1 MPREPRAELAALQS
15 AGLRRTLRTI
25 DAPQGPVLVVD
36 GRRLRNF
43 SSNDYLGLAAHPA
56 LAEAAVRALRDFGF
70 GAGASRL
77 VCGTLRPHTDLEEAL
92 ADFKGTEAALAF
104 ASGFAAGHGTLT
116 ALAGPDDIVILDK
129 LSHACLVDGARASR
143 ATLRVFAHN
152 DMGQLESHLRW
163 ARGRAAA
170 SARVVVVTESVFSM
184 DGDLAPLAQI
194 VDLKDRHGAWLMLHE
209 AHATGV
215 IGPHGRGCAAAAG
228 LADRI
233 DVQLGT
239 LSKALGTHGGFIAGS
254 RDLVDLLVN
263 KARPFIYSTAPP
275 APVVAAAR
283 AAVALAASAEGDA
296 RRARLRE
303 VMRDLA
309 AILHLAAPASPI
321 LPVTVGDEAEAVA
334 RAARLLAAG
343 FFVPAIRYPTVPMG
357 KARLR
362 FSASAA
368 HTPDDLAA
376 LGSCEW

>member
-1 MPREPRAELAALQS
+1 MPRDPRDELAALQA
-15 AGLRRTLRTI
+15 AGLRRTLRTL
-25 DAPQGPVLVVD
+25 DAPQGPELVVD

-43 SSNDYLGLAAHPA
+43 SSNDYLGLAAHSA

-92 ADFKGTEAALAF
+92 AAFKGTAAALAF
-104 ASGFAAGHGTLT
+104 SSGFAAGHGTLT

-152 DMGQLESHLRW
+152 DMAQLEDHLRW

-170 SARVVVVTESVFSM
+170 SARVIVVTESVFSM
-184 DGDLAPLAQI
+184 DGDLAPLAEI
-194 VDLKDRHGAWLMLHE
+194 VDLKDRHGAWLMLDE

-215 IGPHGRGCAAAAG
+215 FGPHGRGCAAAAG
-228 LADRI
+228 LGDRI

-254 RDLVDLLVN
+254 RALVDLLVN

-275 APVVAAAR
+275 VPVVAAAR
-283 AAVALAASAEGDA
+283 AAIDLVASPEGDA

-303 VMRDLA
+303 VVGELA
-309 AILHLAAPASPI
+309 AILGLAAPASPI
-321 LPVTVGDEAEAVA
+321 LPVAVGDEAAAVA
-334 RAARLLAAG
+334 QALRLLEAG
-343 FFVPAIRYPTVPMG
+343 FFVPAIRYPTVPRG

-368 HTPDDLAA
+368 HSPDDLAA
-376 LGSCEW
+376 LARTR

>member
-1 MPREPRAELAALQS
+1 MPRDPRDELAALQA
-15 AGLRRTLRTI
+15 AGLRRTLRTL
-25 DAPQGPVLVVD
+25 DAPQGPELVVD

-92 ADFKGTEAALAF
+92 AAFKGTAAALAF
-104 ASGFAAGHGTLT
+104 TSGFAAGHGTLT

-152 DMGQLESHLRW
+152 DLAQLEDHLRW

-170 SARVVVVTESVFSM
+170 SARVIVVTESVFSM
-184 DGDLAPLAQI
+184 DGDLAPLPEI
-194 VDLKDRHGAWLMLHE
+194 VDLKDRHGAWLMLDE

-215 IGPHGRGCAAAAG
+215 FGPHGRGCAAAAG
-228 LADRI
+228 LGGRI

-254 RDLVDLLVN
+254 RALVDLLVN

-275 APVVAAAR
+275 VPVVAAAR
-283 AAVALAASAEGDA
+283 AAVDLVASPEGDS

-303 VMRDLA
+303 VMGELA
-309 AILHLAAPASPI
+309 AILGLAAPASPI
-321 LPVTVGDEAEAVA
+321 LPVAVGDEAAAVA
-334 RAARLLAAG
+334 QAARLFEAG
-343 FFVPAIRYPTVPMG
+343 FFVPAIRYPTVPRG

-368 HTPDDLAA
+368 HSPNDLAA
-376 LGSCEW
+376 LARTR